1 MEAMKATKGVD
12 RKRGGERRKL
22 VSKLV
27 KTGLQFLIGRIA
39 CFLEKGRYAQR
50 TSTGI
55 PIYLTVVFE
64 YLVIELIDV
73 VTAYLYEDLD
83 TEIFAIVVVYVDDM
97 NLIGILAKL
106 EEIAVH
112 LKLEFE
118 MKELGKT

>member
-55 PIYLTVVFE
+55 PIYLTVYLMSFVIDVNLDDTFYRR
-64 YLVIELIDV
+64 YLVAD
-73 VTAYLYEDLD
+73 
-83 TEIFAIVVVYVDDM
+83 
-97 NLIGILAKL
+97 
-106 EEIAVH
+106 
-112 LKLEFE
+112 
-118 MKELGKT
+118 